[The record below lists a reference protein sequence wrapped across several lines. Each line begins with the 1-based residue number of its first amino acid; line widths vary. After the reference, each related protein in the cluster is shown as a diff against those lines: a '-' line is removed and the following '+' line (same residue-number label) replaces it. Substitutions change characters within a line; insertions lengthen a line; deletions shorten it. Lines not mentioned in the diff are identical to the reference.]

1 MSSLDSTIGQNIQRI
16 RGTLTQEELAV
27 RMRKLGHPWTKMTV
41 YNIERGERQL
51 RLAEASDLLKSLGR
65 DPQTDMNKLLMN
77 DLDAKVTGEISDL
90 ESTIQLLK
98 LDCRSIIQGRI
109 NLRSYISSDYR
120 QWKKESA
127 ELPSDEVIEGAKKVI
142 EQTQADN
149 IIEIVRNELSSTKP
163 AALTAAT
170 EREDVDAGKSD
181 TSVQIISR
189 EEMNSYI
196 NRLNKER
203 RLFAGTSDDD
213 SLRYKSKHR
222 RKN

>member
-1 MSSLDSTIGQNIQRI
+1 
-16 RGTLTQEELAV
+16 
-27 RMRKLGHPWTKMTV
+27 MTV

-77 DLDAKVTGEISDL
+77 DLDAKVTEEITDI

-98 LDCRSIIQGRI
+98 LDCRSIIQDRI
-109 NLRSYISSDYR
+109 NLRSYISGGYL

-127 ELPSDEVIEGAKKVI
+127 KLPSDEVIEKAKKVI

-149 IIEIVRNELSSTKP
+149 IVEIVRKELSPTKP
-163 AALTAAT
+163 AESTAAT
-170 EREDVDAGKSD
+170 EREDEGADKWD
-181 TSVQIISR
+181 DSVQVISR
-189 EEMNSYI
+189 EEMNDFF

-213 SLRYKSKHR
+213 TPRHKSKHR
-222 RKN
+222 REN